1 MNRWERFITSRAQR
15 GSAPAGAAA
24 RPRTG
29 RVKLPALLL
38 AVALVSGVACGTRV
52 MAADEAPSDADWQS
66 WQANAN
72 VTDIASLQRGARDF
86 AAYCLGCHS
95 LKYERWSRLGQDLKI
110 PQALLV
116 KDLIPP
122 GESPDG
128 YVISPMIEADAEK
141 WFGKAPPDLSLMARA
156 RDPDYLYQY
165 LKTFYVDSD
174 RATGANNMAFPQS
187 AMPDI
192 VSPLEGLKIAVYKSI
207 ETPGPD
213 GQMVK
218 QQVFD
223 HFKQIAPG
231 SMTPQ
236 QFDQFTHD
244 LVNFLDYVGDPQQA
258 MRQAMGVW
266 VILFLLV
273 FTWLAWLLKR
283 EFWKDVK

>member
-1 MNRWERFITSRAQR
+1 MPISARFKR
-15 GSAPAGAAA
+15 
-24 RPRTG
+24 
-29 RVKLPALLL
+29 LPALLL
-38 AVALVSGVACGTRV
+38 AAALVAGTAGAARAL
-52 MAADEAPSDADWQS
+52 AADETPSDADWQS
-66 WQANAN
+66 WTANSN

-86 AAYCLGCHS
+86 TGYCLGCHS
-95 LKYERWSRLGQDLKI
+95 LKYERWSRLGQDLNI
-110 PQALLV
+110 PKALLV

-122 GESPDG
+122 GETPDG
-128 YVISPMIEADAEK
+128 YIISPMLEADAEK

-165 LKTFYVDSD
+165 LKTFYVDSS

-192 VSPLEGLKIAVYKSI
+192 VSPLEGLKAAVYKSV
-207 ETPGPD
+207 ETRGPD

-218 QQVFD
+218 EQVFD

-236 QFDQFTHD
+236 QFDQFAHD

-258 MRQAMGVW
+258 MSRAMGVW
-266 VILFLLV
+266 VVLFLLV

>member
-1 MNRWERFITSRAQR
+1 MPISARFKR
-15 GSAPAGAAA
+15 
-24 RPRTG
+24 
-29 RVKLPALLL
+29 LPALLL
-38 AVALVSGVACGTRV
+38 AAALIAGTAGAARAL
-52 MAADEAPSDADWQS
+52 AADDAPSDADWQS
-66 WQANAN
+66 WTANSN
-72 VTDIASLQRGARDF
+72 VTDTASLQRGARDF
-86 AAYCLGCHS
+86 VGYCLGCHS
-95 LKYERWSRLGQDLKI
+95 LKYERWSRLGQDLDI
-110 PQALLV
+110 PKALLA

-128 YVISPMIEADAEK
+128 YIISPMVAADAEK

-165 LKTFYVDSD
+165 LKTFYVDSS
-174 RATGANNMAFPQS
+174 RATGANNLALPQS
-187 AMPDI
+187 AMPD
-192 VSPLEGLKIAVYKSI
+192 VVASLEGLKIAVDKTV
-207 ETPGPD
+207 ETRGPD
-213 GQMVK
+213 GKVVK
-218 QQVFD
+218 EQVFD

-236 QFDQFTHD
+236 QFDQFAHD

-258 MRQAMGVW
+258 MRRAMGVW

>member
-1 MNRWERFITSRAQR
+1 MRI
-15 GSAPAGAAA
+15 
-24 RPRTG
+24 
-29 RVKLPALLL
+29 RVRYRVVPALLL
-38 AVALVSGVACGTRV
+38 VAALVAGAACATRAL
-52 MAADEAPSDADWQS
+52 AADETPSDADWQS
-66 WQANAN
+66 WKANTN
-72 VTDIASLQRGARDF
+72 VTDTASLQRGARDF
-86 AAYCLGCHS
+86 VAYCLGCHS

-122 GESPDG
+122 GETPAG
-128 YVISPMIEADAEK
+128 YITSPMVESDAER

-165 LKTFYVDSD
+165 LKTFYVDPD

-192 VSPLEGLKIAVYKSI
+192 VSPLEGLKIAVYK
-207 ETPGPD
+207 TVATRGPD
-213 GQMVK
+213 GKMVNE
-218 QQVFD
+218 QVFD
-223 HFKQIAPG
+223 HFKQIATR

-236 QFDQFTHD
+236 QFDQFVHD

>member
-1 MNRWERFITSRAQR
+1 MPINALCK
-15 GSAPAGAAA
+15 
-24 RPRTG
+24 
-29 RVKLPALLL
+29 KLPALLL
-38 AVALVSGVACGTRV
+38 AAALVSGAVGATRV
-52 MAADEAPSDADWQS
+52 LAADEAAADSDWQS
-66 WQANAN
+66 WTADAN
-72 VTDIASLQRGARDF
+72 VTDMASLQRGARDF
-86 AAYCLGCHS
+86 TAYCLGCHS
-95 LKYERWSRLGQDLKI
+95 LKYERWSRLAQDLNI
-110 PQALLV
+110 PKALLV

-122 GESPDG
+122 GETPTD
-128 YVISPMIEADAEK
+128 YIISPMIESDAEK

-174 RATGANNMAFPQS
+174 RATGANNLAFPQS

-192 VSPLEGLKIAVYKSI
+192 VAPLEGLKIAVYKTV
-207 ETPGPD
+207 ETRGPD
-213 GQMVK
+213 GQVVK
-218 QQVFD
+218 EQVFD

-236 QFDQFTHD
+236 QFDQFAHD

-258 MRQAMGVW
+258 MRHAMGIW
-266 VILFLLV
+266 VVLFLLV

>member
-1 MNRWERFITSRAQR
+1 MPI
-15 GSAPAGAAA
+15 SAPC
-24 RPRTG
+24 R
-29 RVKLPALLL
+29 KLPALLL
-38 AVALVSGVACGTRV
+38 AALIAAGAVGTTRAL
-52 MAADEAPSDADWQS
+52 AADDAAADSDWQS
-66 WQANAN
+66 WTANTN
-72 VTDIASLQRGARDF
+72 VSDTASLQRGARDF
-86 AAYCLGCHS
+86 VAHCLGCHS
-95 LKYERWSRLGQDLKI
+95 LKYERWSRLGEDLSI
-110 PQALLV
+110 PKALLV

-122 GESPDG
+122 GEGPAD
-128 YVISPMIEADAEK
+128 YITSPMIEADAEK

-156 RDPDYLYQY
+156 RGTDYLYQY

-192 VSPLEGLKIAVYKSI
+192 VAPLEGLKIPVYRSV
-207 ETPGPD
+207 ETRGAD
-213 GQMVK
+213 GQMTRE
-218 QQVFD
+218 QVFD

-258 MRQAMGVW
+258 MRRAMGVW